1 MRASEH
7 VCVCLPV
14 SLPLCVPIYLSVAVI
29 YALGGRH
36 DHTCTYSVAANDNV
50 MARCSEDKNQIVP
63 YCHCASYAAAPT
75 LHFASLLLFS
85 IFQAIPRPPLV
96 LITWPWRQ
104 SGMNRSGRGMP
115 SAGQSLACS
124 SPRGMDA
131 EKSPTPYYMAA
142 NRASSSIIIRRII
155 HSFVSRKT
163 VALNCVV
170 PRALPHD
177 THTVDVADTRTVQ
190 SAVLFAYVA
199 VIRYT
204 IRTKLREMMRL
215 LYTEQFAGFG
225 VYGRT
230 ERTIGR
236 PIRELV

>member
-14 SLPLCVPIYLSVAVI
+14 SLSLCVPIYLSEAVI
-29 YALGGRH
+29 YAPGGRR
-36 DHTCTYSVAANDNV
+36 DHTCMYSIAANDNV
-50 MARCSEDKNQIVP
+50 TARCSQDKNQIVR

-75 LHFASLLLFS
+75 RHFASLLLFS
-85 IFQAIPRPPLV
+85 ISQAIPRPPLV

-104 SGMNRSGRGMP
+104 SGMSRSGRGMP
-115 SAGQSLACS
+115 AAGQSLACS
-124 SPRGMDA
+124 SPRGMDG
-131 EKSPTPYYMAA
+131 EKSPTPYYMTA

-199 VIRYT
+199 VIRYK
-204 IRTKLREMMRL
+204 IRLGPVHIAEVMP
-215 LYTEQFAGFG
+215 EQYRYVGSA
-225 VYGRT
+225 VYVNALCRQ
-230 ERTIGR
+230 
-236 PIRELV
+236 